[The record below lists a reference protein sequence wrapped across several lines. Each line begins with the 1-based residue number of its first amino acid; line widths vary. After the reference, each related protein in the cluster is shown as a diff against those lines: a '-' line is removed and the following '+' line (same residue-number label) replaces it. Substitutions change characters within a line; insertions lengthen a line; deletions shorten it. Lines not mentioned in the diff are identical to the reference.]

1 MKSQTAFHALAAHLH
16 TLLESE
22 SYSKTTMKDM
32 EFILNSFM
40 AYMVKNDLD
49 EYTPKIGEALVEHCK
64 TNLRVCS
71 SRVTRAKVIVRKL
84 NRLHQG
90 LDGRDA
96 LWGDHTTAID
106 IPDNFRELLSTY
118 ISHCE
123 ESGNR
128 QTTLRY
134 KNWICGKF
142 LKNLADLGCERV
154 EDINSELVQS
164 AFLQLG
170 FSRYW
175 ERIGPF
181 LRFLFDHGFLKH
193 NYSKLVQHRKKDAP
207 HPTVY
212 SVDEV
217 VTVENSIDRSTS
229 AGVRNYA
236 IILLLSRYGIRS
248 SDVAALSF
256 ENIDFISNRIHFIQ
270 QKTGDLW
277 ESELFSEVKAALL
290 DYIQNVRPNVEG
302 CSRIFIT
309 HMIPYKPLD
318 CFAINTMVWTVFGKS
333 EVAIAERRHGSR
345 AFRSSIASNMIN
357 DDIPIEI
364 VRRVLGHGT
373 KHAIKHYTRIGME
386 RMRLCPLPVPV
397 PSGMFAKLLSWKGG
411 DGHA

>member
-1 MKSQTAFHALAAHLH
+1 MESQTAFHALTARLH

-22 SYSKTTMKDM
+22 SYSKMTTKDM
-32 EFILNSFM
+32 EFILNSFT

-49 EYTPKIGEALVEHCK
+49 EYTPEIGEALIEYCK

-96 LWGDHTTAID
+96 LWGDHTIVID
-106 IPDNFRELLSTY
+106 IPDNFRGLLSTY

-123 ESGNR
+123 GNGNK

-134 KNWICGKF
+134 KNWICGRF
-142 LKNLADLGCERV
+142 LKNLADLGCKRT
-154 EDINSELVQS
+154 EDINSGLVQS

-181 LRFLFDHGFLKH
+181 LRFLFEYGFLEH
-193 NYSKLVQHRKKDAP
+193 NYSKLVQHRRKSAP

-217 VTVENSIDRSTS
+217 AAVENSIDRSTS

-256 ENIDFISNRIHFIQ
+256 ENVDFISNRIHFIQ
-270 QKTGDLW
+270 QKTGDPW
-277 ESELFSEVKAALL
+277 ESELFSEVKEALL

-302 CSRIFIT
+302 CSRIFMT
-309 HMIPYKPLD
+309 HTIPYKPLT
-318 CFAINTMVWTVFGKS
+318 CFAINTTVWTVFGKS

-357 DDIPIEI
+357 DNIPTEI

-373 KHAIKHYTRIGME
+373 KHAIKHYTRIDME
-386 RMRLCPLPVPV
+386 RMRLCPLPVPA